1 MTSASRETR
10 VIAGRYRI
18 VRPLGAGAHGVVEL
32 AEDLLNGGRH
42 VAIKRLEGLL
52 GAGDPEPAAERLR
65 WFQHPHWAEIL
76 DEGRLPEHGRYQVMR
91 FVPGAS
97 LEGRATGLPPDEVWR
112 LLEDGARVLRAFH
125 LRGLIHYD
133 VTPGNVL
140 REDRPEGVVFTL
152 TDGGL
157 ASLGPVRGIARGAP
171 AFMAP
176 EVLDGAPH
184 DHRVDL
190 YSLGLVAFRM
200 AAGRDPLTGGAG
212 EVLGRRRREAAPL
225 ARSVNPSVPEALEKV
240 LAWLL
245 ERDPAQRPQ
254 DADAL
259 LARLATLG
267 RRRRPQITED
277 EAAALAAGGRLVGR
291 EALLARF
298 RRACRALADTPEAG
312 ASFLPATPGSPAP
325 KPPARDAVLVVQGPQ
340 GSGGTRLLREFQAI
354 ARTEGTAVL
363 SLSGRDS
370 AAERRSV
377 IRRLADGVS
386 RLAGDLDPDDGT
398 TRSDARSDRGDA
410 DASGGEAAAARA
422 IERFIDLCERTSRK
436 SPVVLLVEDF
446 AELAPP
452 TQEALRVLSRHLIS
466 RVEHPDGR
474 PAPSVLLVV
483 EHGADDPA
491 GFLIPDAS
499 QARRPIVEL
508 SPLTG
513 ADVRALLA
521 DRFPTLEPVDPDI
534 ETVRA
539 QSEGS
544 PGAIVGYLAQGYVR
558 GDLRADTDRFSWD
571 LSRFDTYRYERALSA
586 EARRALD
593 ASSPAV
599 RSTLEQLALLEAPVP
614 EALAAAL
621 CSTTD
626 VGLLPESRLISVS
639 REGVQVRLAL
649 AGRAVRDAVLEGLG
663 DDRRD
668 ELRKGLLRALARTPV
683 PELAA
688 EEARLL
694 LDASDPAQALH
705 VLAQSKAALP
715 SAARARAQAVA
726 TRIATQHPD
735 LLATPSHRATLAATL
750 LPGPDAKVLAAALIA
765 HFPAAIVLEDLRAA
779 CLVADHLFLTRQL
792 PAADAFAAR
801 AESLQGVPPD
811 LEARVVELRVLRA
824 RAKLA
829 MNQLAPAKAL
839 LTQCASSL
847 RHLGRSVRARELRL
861 MAAYWLARGR
871 ALLHEESYSRG
882 ISLNRRAARAARH
895 ARDTTNLSQALNNL
909 GICMQRA
916 GQGRDAERTMTRG
929 IRLRLAAGDIQG
941 ASGLLQN
948 LARVVQLRGAL
959 LESAALHSRAA
970 ALGSRFA
977 RHDAVLL
984 ALFSLKEIYDR
995 QGNSGLAGRTLV
1007 RANAIAE
1014 LHAPPRIRALVAHSL
1029 AELCAA
1035 QGAQDQAES
1044 HLLDAARSIR
1054 LITGD
1059 RPLAAYNISHALV
1072 AFHGPDRRRA
1082 STWVRRSAPR
1092 PSDPETAGAVHALR
1106 VALRL
1111 DGERPCQPSLLRGK
1125 RDYTQAAPKLLRALL
1140 ALTVAFARSKGR
1152 VGSQLLI
1159 EAIESRYLPDS
1170 EALTGIQQ
1178 RAWFET
1184 VLAASVMRGIED
1196 PEVGRILA
1204 VLAKVAAQRGLHAVE
1219 ARALALRATSLLAQ
1233 GDAATASSCLTSITH
1248 TFTQSAQSA
1257 KGQESATGRSKE
1269 ILFCLATLRAR
1280 RDGGSPPSGASIPYQ
1295 LHAETHCL
1303 QVEAGSAASPDTRRQ
1318 TAMRSILA
1326 VSAKLKTGAG
1336 LEALLESLNDFA
1348 REITKAA
1355 RTCIVLLSP
1364 NSQREIRI
1372 ASSSSGSDSRARL
1385 ETISKTVIR
1394 RVLSSRTPLLLH
1406 DVFGD
1411 TELMARP
1418 SIVSLSLRSVLCV
1431 PMLRGSDLYGV
1442 MYADNTSGAGS
1453 FDAVDLEILC
1463 LFAEQAAA
1471 AIETSRLLADIQ
1483 RSYSELKAAQERLLR
1498 GERLRVMGEMTSGVA
1513 HEFNNLLTAILAR
1526 VQLMHLGYLPAEVQ
1540 EHLRLIEQAALD
1552 AAGVVR
1558 RLQGFTRF
1566 QRQAHFQ
1573 LVDASEICA
1582 DVIELLRPLWA
1593 SQRRN
1598 NKPGIS
1604 VRLRAAKGLFVRA
1617 DPTELR
1623 EVITNLLK
1631 NSLDAVERGGTVA
1644 ISVEPRAG
1652 RVRITVSDDGT
1663 GIPKDLLPKI
1673 FDPFFTTKGERGTG
1687 LGLCLSQQIVERH
1700 GGELKLT
1707 SEPNSGTTAIVE
1719 LAEAATEQESAAEL
1733 VKPTSDSTR
1742 KVRVMV
1748 VDDDPNV
1755 LDPLCRYLQRSGY
1768 EVCAVGSAQKAIE
1781 ETVDA
1786 RPDLLISDIAMPGMD
1801 GIELCRT
1808 LKGSFPSLPVV
1819 LMSGQA
1825 SAIDPSRVREAGAAA
1840 LLAKPFTMRQVM
1852 DLVSSLSKSGN

>member
-1 MTSASRETR
+1 MSPASTDSR

-42 VAIKRLEGLL
+42 VAVKRLEGLL

-76 DEGRLPEHGRYQVMR
+76 DEGRLPEHGRFQVVR
-91 FVPGAS
+91 YVPGAS
-97 LEGRATGLPPDEVWR
+97 LESRPIGLPADEVWR
-112 LLEDGARVLRAFH
+112 LLEDGARVLRALH

-133 VTPGNVL
+133 VTPGNLL
-140 REDRPEGVVFTL
+140 REERPEGVVFTL

-157 ASLGPVRGIARGAP
+157 ASLGPVKGIARGAP

-176 EVLDGAPH
+176 ELLDGVAH

-225 ARSVNPSVPEALEKV
+225 ARSVTPSVPEALEKV
-240 LAWLL
+240 LAWML
-245 ERDPAQRPQ
+245 ERDPAHRPQ

-259 LARLATLG
+259 LAHLATLG
-267 RRRRPQITED
+267 RRRGPQITEE
-277 EAAALAAGGRLVGR
+277 EASAIARGGRLVGR
-291 EALLARF
+291 EPVLARF
-298 RRACRALADTPEAG
+298 RRACRALVDAPEA
-312 ASFLPATPGSPAP
+312 ATFFLPPTPSTPAP
-325 KPPARDAVLVVQGPQ
+325 KPPPRDAVLLVQGPQ

-354 ARTEGTAVL
+354 ARSDGISVL

-386 RLAGDLDPDDGT
+386 RLAGDLDPDDGA
-398 TRSDARSDRGDA
+398 ARSEARGERGDA
-410 DASGGEAAAARA
+410 DAGGGDAAAARA

-436 SPVVLLVEDF
+436 SPVIVLVEDF
-446 AELAPP
+446 TELPLP

-483 EHGADDPA
+483 EHGPDDPA

-508 SPLTG
+508 PPLT
-513 ADVRALLA
+513 ASEVRALLA
-521 DRFPTLEPVDPDI
+521 DRFPTLEPVDPDVEAI
-534 ETVRA
+534 RT

-544 PGAIVGYLAQGYVR
+544 PGAIVGYLAQAYLR
-558 GDLRADTDRFSWD
+558 GDLREDTARFSWD
-571 LSRFDTYRYERALSA
+571 LSRLDSYRFERALSA

-593 ASSPAV
+593 ASPPAV

-614 EALAAAL
+614 EALAATLSGATGVA
-621 CSTTD
+621 S
-626 VGLLPESRLISVS
+626 LPESRLVSVS
-639 REGVQVRLAL
+639 REGGQVRLAL
-649 AGRAVRDAVLEGLG
+649 AGRAVCAAVLEGLG
-663 DDRRD
+663 ADRRN
-668 ELRKGLLRALARTPV
+668 ELRKGLLRALARTPI

-694 LDASDPAQALH
+694 VDASDPERALQ
-705 VLAQSKAALP
+705 VLSQTKVALP
-715 SAARARAQAVA
+715 PAARVRAQVVA
-726 TRIATQHPD
+726 TRIALTHPE
-735 LLATPSHRATLAATL
+735 LLASPIHRATLASTL
-750 LPGPDAKVLAAALIA
+750 LPGPDAKPLATALIA
-765 HFPAAIVLEDLRAA
+765 NFPPALAPDDLRAA
-779 CLVADHLFLTRQL
+779 CLVADHLFLTRQF
-792 PAADAFAAR
+792 PSADAFAAR
-801 AESLQGVPPD
+801 VEGVEAIPD
-811 LEARVVELRVLRA
+811 GLLPRVIELRVLRA

-829 MNQLAPAKAL
+829 TNQLAAAKSL
-839 LTQCASSL
+839 LTQCASAL
-847 RHLGRSVRARELRL
+847 HHLGRAVRSRELRL

-871 ALLHEESYSRG
+871 AALHDENYLLG
-882 ISLNRRAARAARH
+882 TTMNRRAARTARH
-895 ARDTTNLSQALNNL
+895 ARDTSSLSQALNNL
-909 GICMQRA
+909 GVCLQRA
-916 GQGRDAERTMTRG
+916 GHGRDAERTMTRG
-929 IRLRLAAGDIQG
+929 IRLRLAAGDIHG

-959 LESAALHSRAA
+959 LEAAALHSRAV

-984 ALFSLKEIYDR
+984 ALLSLKEIYDR
-995 QGNSGLAGRTLV
+995 QGNSGLAARTLH

-1014 LHAPPRIRALVAHSL
+1014 LHATHGIRALVAHSL
-1029 AELCAA
+1029 AELSVA
-1035 QGAQDQAES
+1035 QGAGALGQS
-1044 HLLDAARSIR
+1044 CLLSAVRSLR
-1054 LITGD
+1054 RTTSD
-1059 RPLAAYNISHALV
+1059 RQLGAYYLSKALV
-1072 AFHGPDRRRA
+1072 ALHGPDRGRA
-1082 STWVRRSAPR
+1082 ATWVARSVPR
-1092 PSDPETAGAVHALR
+1092 QADPETAGSLHAIQ

-1111 DGERPCQPSLLRGK
+1111 GRNARLGASVWTSTKHRTPPSPR
-1125 RDYTQAAPKLLRALL
+1125 LLRALL
-1140 ALTVAFARSKGR
+1140 ALTIAFARSKGR
-1152 VGSQLLI
+1152 VGSHLLV
-1159 EAIESRYLPDS
+1159 EAIEGRYLPGS
-1170 EALTGIQQ
+1170 ESLTGVQQ
-1178 RAWFET
+1178 RAWFEA
-1184 VLAASVMRGIED
+1184 VLAACISRGVND
-1196 PEVGRILA
+1196 TEVDRTLA
-1204 VLAKVAAQRGLHAVE
+1204 ALTTVCAQRGLHSVE
-1219 ARALALRATSLLAQ
+1219 ARALALRATSLLAH
-1233 GDAATASSCLTSITH
+1233 GDAATAGYCVTGITRALAQPGGDSPDSYAATGMSREVLLCLT
-1248 TFTQSAQSA
+1248 AL
-1257 KGQESATGRSKE
+1257 RS
-1269 ILFCLATLRAR
+1269 R
-1280 RDGGSPPSGASIPYQ
+1280 RHPSEAPPLASIPYQ
-1295 LHAETHCL
+1295 LHAEAHLL
-1303 QVEAGSAASPDTRRQ
+1303 QVEAGSTTTPDTRRQ

-1364 NSQREIRI
+1364 TSDREISI
-1372 ASSSSGSDSRARL
+1372 ASSSGGTDGRAPL

-1394 RVLSSRTPLLLH
+1394 RVLSSRAPLLLH

-1418 SIVSLSLRSVLCV
+1418 SILSLSLRSVLCV
-1431 PMLRGSDLYGV
+1431 PMLRGTDLYGV
-1442 MYADNTSGAGS
+1442 MYADNSSGAGS

-1471 AIETSRLLADIQ
+1471 AIETSRLLADVQ

-1526 VQLMHLGYLPAEVQ
+1526 IQLMHLGYLPAEIQ
-1540 EHLRLIEQAALD
+1540 ENLRLIEQAALD

-1573 LVDASEICA
+1573 RVDVSLVCA

-1593 SQRRN
+1593 SKRRN
-1598 NKPGIS
+1598 GKPSVS
-1604 VRLRAAKGLFVRA
+1604 VRLRASHGFIVMA

-1623 EVITNLLK
+1623 EVVTNLLK
-1631 NSLDAVERGGTVA
+1631 NSLDAVDRGGTVA
-1644 ISVEPRAG
+1644 ISVDSRAG
-1652 RVRITVSDDGT
+1652 RVRIEVVDDGT
-1663 GIPKDLLPKI
+1663 GIAKELMQKV

-1700 GGELKLT
+1700 GGTLRLFSEVGTGT
-1707 SEPNSGTTAIVE
+1707 SAIVE
-1719 LAEAATEQESAAEL
+1719 LPEAQAEQETAATGVAQEGRS
-1733 VKPTSDSTR
+1733 PR
-1742 KVRVMV
+1742 QIRVVV

-1755 LDPLCRYLQRSGY
+1755 LDPLCRYLQRSGFD
-1768 EVCAVGSAQKAIE
+1768 VCALAGAQSAID
-1781 ETVDA
+1781 ETSRA
-1786 RPDLLISDIAMPGMD
+1786 TPDLLISDIAMPGMD
-1801 GIELCRT
+1801 GIELCRK
-1808 LKGSFPSLPVV
+1808 LRSIYPELPIV

-1825 SAIDPSRVREAGAAA
+1825 SVIDPARVREAGAAA

-1852 DLVSSLSKSGN
+1852 DLVSSLAKTGR